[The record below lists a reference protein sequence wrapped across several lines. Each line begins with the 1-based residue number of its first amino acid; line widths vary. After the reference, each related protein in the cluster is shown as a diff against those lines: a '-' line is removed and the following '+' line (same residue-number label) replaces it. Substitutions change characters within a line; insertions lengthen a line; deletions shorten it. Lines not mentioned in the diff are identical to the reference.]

1 MNEKILFQVVGPT
14 VVSVILAKLVYEKI
28 LEKEAKKEQS
38 DYEQLKSDINQFKKR
53 HMRLEYEK
61 LLKKEAI
68 QFDKLPLDIVTRINN
83 MNFDIKNL
91 RKEYKHAPTILKRE
105 LRVKNKIDL
114 GICKAIQDWI
124 KVQPL
129 RDKPE
134 IKASEQLLP
143 DHYKAGN
150 MDVISFCHHHDI
162 SFCRGNII
170 KYVTRA
176 GKKKSDNPLKE
187 IEDLKK
193 AKVYLDRE
201 IAKLEEEDNQ
211 ISNLKKA

>member
-1 MNEKILFQVVGPT
+1 MAEN
-14 VVSVILAKLVYEKI
+14 
-28 LEKEAKKEQS
+28 
-38 DYEQLKSDINQFKKR
+38 KKR
-53 HMRLEYEK
+53 EREALDMLIDGYANLPKGSLSPNGEGYLRGLQQARKIVFGDKNNMQLQYEK

-68 QFDKLPLDIVTRINN
+68 QFDLLPLDIVTRINKLDA
-83 MNFDIKNL
+83 DIKNL
-91 RKEYKHAPTILKRE
+91 RKEYKHAPNILKRE

-114 GICKAIQDWI
+114 GICDAIRDWI
-124 KVQPL
+124 KVQPSSVS
-129 RDKPE
+129 DGFTSEKS
-134 IKASEQLLP
+134 AEQLHP

-150 MDVISFCHHHDI
+150 MDVIAFCHHHSID
-162 SFCRGNII
+162 FCRGNII

-201 IAKLEEEDNQ
+201 IAKLEESQ
-211 ISNLKKA
+211 K